1 MKPDNVHIR
10 DLARRD
16 LVFVNI
22 DGRDRTAILKR
33 LALMVS
39 EKGEVA
45 CSADRLYESLWER
58 EELQSTG
65 VGDGVAIPHCK
76 VRGLKEVVMAVA
88 TCSQNVD
95 FDAPDGQP
103 VRLVFL
109 LLSPAKAAVVHLRSL
124 AALSNW
130 LRDQDDLA
138 GRLVGRSAD
147 DIFAVLAADTN
158 ESPDTGFAAGLP
170 G

>member
-1 MKPDNVHIR
+1 MKSDNVDIR

-16 LVFVNI
+16 LVFVDV
-22 DGRDRTAILKR
+22 DGRDRTSILKR
-33 LALMVS
+33 LASMVS
-39 EKGEVA
+39 EKGTVA

-65 VGDGVAIPHCK
+65 VGDGIAIPHCK
-76 VRGLKEVVMAVA
+76 VRGLKEVIMAVA
-88 TCSQNVD
+88 TCSQDVD

-124 AALSNW
+124 AALSSW

-138 GRLVGRSAD
+138 DRLVGRSAD
-147 DIFAVLAADTN
+147 DIFAVLVP
-158 ESPDTGFAAGLP
+158 ESDGPTDTGIAAGLA